1 MGPGSGRSLGTQP
14 PSAMSRAA
22 GPAGWGRTQKLNLT
36 EPLSFR
42 EGSSL
47 LDKGI
52 CNAKQSSS
60 SQKRAVTQR
69 GLGRPKSS
77 HHPPARPGVPGA
89 GPSQEPGSAREPVAG
104 PGSKSYDSPSGQLGA
119 RRPGTLLPFSALR
132 GQTPLGSSYK
142 SAEWAYCG
150 LCARPHEGAETTDPQ
165 VSGWSPADGCPA
177 PFQLPQASD
186 LSDHSVLPLCKP
198 APDSHNLQDSLD
210 PKRHFHTRQV
220 TRSGSLSPFP
230 AGIPAPAPTLTTS

>member
-89 GPSQEPGSAREPVAG
+89 GPSQEPGSARETVAG
-104 PGSKSYDSPSGQLGA
+104 PGSKTYDSPEWPAGCKM
-119 RRPGTLLPFSALR
+119 PWN
-132 GQTPLGSSYK
+132 TP
-142 SAEWAYCG
+142 
-150 LCARPHEGAETTDPQ
+150 
-165 VSGWSPADGCPA
+165 
-177 PFQLPQASD
+177 
-186 LSDHSVLPLCKP
+186 PL
-198 APDSHNLQDSLD
+198 
-210 PKRHFHTRQV
+210 
-220 TRSGSLSPFP
+220 LSPSRSNP
-230 AGIPAPAPTLTTS
+230 AGLFIQVCRMGLLWVVCKAP